1 MATLIRQKL
10 RLTKHFYTEQFFQK
24 RRSEVL
30 AGVKNTTEPCITD
43 HHQGLPVAIK
53 RLSVNL

>member
-1 MATLIRQKL
+1 MAHRIKADISLCLKSNSS
-10 RLTKHFYTEQFFQK
+10 KKGEG
-24 RRSEVL
+24 EVL

-53 RLSVNL
+53 RLSVKL

>member
-10 RLTKHFYTEQFFQK
+10 SLTKHFYTEQFSK
-24 RRSEVL
+24 KGE